1 MNTRTLSS
9 KSSESLRNVT
19 RSIPFIDFD
28 IRMKAHP
35 NHGDITNLVD
45 IDAIRY
51 SVRHILATS
60 YNTKPFQP
68 EFGSSVSQYL
78 FENDG
83 PFIRY
88 LMESEITNSINALE
102 PRVRVSSIDLEMDA
116 TGNSYNINL
125 NLTIVQTGVDIS
137 LPISLERTR

>member
-1 MNTRTLSS
+1 MNTRSLSS
-9 KSSESLRNVT
+9 KSSVALLNVT
-19 RSIPFIDFD
+19 RTIPFSDFD

-35 NHGDITNLVD
+35 SHGDVINLVD

-51 SVRHILATS
+51 SIRHILLTS

-68 EFGSSVSQYL
+68 EFGSAMPQYL

-88 LMESEITNSINALE
+88 LMRSEIKTSINALE
-102 PRVRVSSIDLEMDA
+102 PRVNVSSIDLEMDA
-116 TGNSYNINL
+116 TGNSYNITL